1 MRWTERLQEIRKMR
15 FEEMCIGWTERSST
29 YLSGM
34 MFHSEVPDEM
44 DREATADLEDAS
56 PGKLDGFLNSNEHLV
71 LSDYLTG
78 FLEFR

>member
-1 MRWTERLQEIRKMR
+1 
-15 FEEMCIGWTERSST
+15 
-29 YLSGM
+29 M